1 VFAFLTIWLMH
12 GLLYRWRRTRITD
25 EDVERMIARISRQ

>member
-1 VFAFLTIWLMH
+1 MH

-25 EDVERMIARISRQ
+25 EDVERMIGRISRQ